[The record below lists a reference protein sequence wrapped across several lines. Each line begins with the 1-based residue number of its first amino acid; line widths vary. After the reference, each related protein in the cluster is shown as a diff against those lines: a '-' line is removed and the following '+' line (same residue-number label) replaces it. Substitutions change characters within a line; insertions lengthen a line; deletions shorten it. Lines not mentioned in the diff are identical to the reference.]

1 MARFR
6 FDLVFNEDL
15 GYHRMG
21 HHVAACF
28 CKDWRSVRRM
38 LAYYGRDAVTVFKVR
53 WQPTKDWKH
62 DQRKPTEQEIAEC
75 LNRHESAV

>member
-6 FDLVFNEDL
+6 FDLVFNEDVA
-15 GYHRMG
+15 YRRMG
-21 HHVAACF
+21 HHVEACC

-53 WQPTKDWKH
+53 WQPSKYWRH
-62 DQRKPTEQEIAEC
+62 DKRKPTPAEIRKW
-75 LNRHESAV
+75 LNRAV